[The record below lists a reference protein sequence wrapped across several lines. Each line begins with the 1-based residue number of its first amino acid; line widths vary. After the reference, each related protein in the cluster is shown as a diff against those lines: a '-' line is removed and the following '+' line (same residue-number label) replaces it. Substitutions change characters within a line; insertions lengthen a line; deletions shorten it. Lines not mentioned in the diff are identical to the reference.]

1 LKNYDLVLEEIKNS
15 NKKYIIGVDEVGTGS
30 LVGDAYVVAFIAEKD
45 WDWSGLDD
53 SKKLSVKK
61 REKIYEEMFQQDGA
75 VQFVSV
81 GVDQKNIDK
90 LGLGVALKNG
100 YKRAIEL
107 LLFESHLTSADYNIV
122 IDGIH
127 KVEGLDHYSL
137 PKADSLIK
145 QVAAASVLGKVARD
159 AYMVE
164 LDKQYPQYDWK
175 TNKGYGTAAHK
186 AAIKLYGLSP
196 LHRTSFKINI

>member
-1 LKNYDLVLEEIKNS
+1 MKNYNLTFEEIKNS

-30 LVGDAYVVAFIAEKD
+30 LVGDAYVVAFLAEKD
-45 WDWSGLDD
+45 WDHTGLND
-53 SKKLSVKK
+53 SKKLTPKK
-61 REKIYEEMFQQDGA
+61 REKLYEEMFQQNGE

-81 GVDQKNIDK
+81 KVSQKNIDE
-90 LGLGVALKNG
+90 LGLGAALKNR
-100 YKRAIEL
+100 YRIVIEL
-107 LLFESHLTSADYNIV
+107 LLFGSNLTSTDYNIV

-145 QVAAASVLGKVARD
+145 QVSAASVLGKVARD

-164 LDKQYPQYDWK
+164 LDRQYPQYDWK

-196 LHRTSFKINI
+196 LHRTSFKIK